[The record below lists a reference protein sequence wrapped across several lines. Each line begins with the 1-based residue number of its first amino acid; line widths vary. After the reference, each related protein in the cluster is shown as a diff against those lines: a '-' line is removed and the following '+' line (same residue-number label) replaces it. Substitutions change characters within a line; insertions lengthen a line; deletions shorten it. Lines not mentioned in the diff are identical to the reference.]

1 MSDPSAAVPAVLAFD
16 GGSTKTDA
24 VLVSSDGALLGR
36 TRVGPSNHQLVG
48 LEGAIEALSEA
59 VAAVSEDARRSGH
72 GHPLPVCP
80 TGVYCLAGLDLPV
93 DEETLAPAIEANG
106 WTEQLI
112 LRNDTFA
119 VSRAGTT
126 SSWGIGVVCGTGMNC
141 AAVGRDGRT
150 VRFPAL
156 AELSGDFA
164 PGGAWLG
171 VRALGLAL
179 RAGDGRGGPTS
190 LSDRVPAHLGQPDA
204 ESVLSGIYTGT
215 IPYARLF
222 ELARVLLDAAAD
234 GDPLARLAADTLA
247 DEIAAFVRAA
257 VVRLDL
263 QDEAVEVVLGG
274 GVFDTDDVAFHQRV
288 AEGVHEVAPRAVLV
302 RLDAPPVLGAALIGL
317 DAIGASASALAG
329 VRRQLTSARPA

>member
-1 MSDPSAAVPAVLAFD
+1 VPELPASEPAVLAFD
-16 GGSTKTDA
+16 GGSTKTDV
-24 VLVSSDGALLGR
+24 VLVSRDGAVLGR
-36 TRVGPSNHQLVG
+36 ARVGPSNHQLVG
-48 LEGAIEALSEA
+48 LEGMLTALSEA
-59 VAAVSEDARRSGH
+59 VTAVTGAHGSGVAR
-72 GHPLPVCP
+72 PVCP
-80 TGVYCLAGLDLPV
+80 TGVYCLAGIDLPV
-93 DEETLAPAIEANG
+93 DEEKLALAIGAEG
-106 WTEQLI
+106 WTDQVI

-141 AAVGRDGRT
+141 AAVGPDGRA

-190 LSDRVPAHLGQPDA
+190 LSERVPEHLGQPDA
-204 ESVLSGIYTGT
+204 QAVLTGIYTGT
-215 IPYARLF
+215 IPYGRLF

-234 GDPLARLAADTLA
+234 GDALAREAADMLA
-247 DEIAAFVRAA
+247 DEVAAFVRAS
-257 VVRLDL
+257 VIRLDL

-274 GVFDTDDVAFHQRV
+274 GVFDTDDVAFHERV
-288 AEGVHEVAPRAVLV
+288 AAGVHEVAPRAVLL

-317 DAIGASASALAG
+317 DAIGAAPTALAA
-329 VRRQLTSARPA
+329 VRGALAATAP